1 MGSFYFIYFIT
12 SLLSVH
18 IKRLSS
24 AKESLFPF
32 AITLYR
38 FYTVKIQS
46 VYFFL
51 GLRFARG
58 SVSVVYHTLCRGR
71 GGGKKPMT
79 GARQTI
85 TLVLTFIKS
94 TKNSLG
100 RQAKAYESS
109 GKQTPCIRS
118 LHFPINFFYL
128 FYISNCH
135 YTS

>member
-58 SVSVVYHTLCRGR
+58 SVSVVYHTLCRG
-71 GGGKKPMT
+71 GGGEEADDGSETNYHIGIDLYK
-79 GARQTI
+79 
-85 TLVLTFIKS
+85 V
-94 TKNSLG
+94 
-100 RQAKAYESS
+100 Y
-109 GKQTPCIRS
+109 
-118 LHFPINFFYL
+118 
-128 FYISNCH
+128 
-135 YTS
+135 